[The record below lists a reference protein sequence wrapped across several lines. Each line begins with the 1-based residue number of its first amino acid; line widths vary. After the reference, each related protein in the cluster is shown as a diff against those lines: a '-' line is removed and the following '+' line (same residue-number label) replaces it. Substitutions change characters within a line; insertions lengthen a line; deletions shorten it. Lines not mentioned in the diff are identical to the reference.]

1 MKHRLLAGLL
11 VTALAAGPG
20 RAAPAVAGADPAA
33 PGNAEVVIETR
44 DPAAL
49 FIRDVGRQFPQVLDG
64 ATTLADRR
72 ARLAPFIA
80 RVVDVEAVARFALG
94 RHWAAATPAQRDR
107 YQALF
112 LKSLVNNIAN
122 RLASYQGGL
131 GHIVILPPVV
141 HPDGT
146 TWVPTLVKGAGTPEA
161 RVSWVVETT
170 SQPAGTARSGA
181 PGPMRLV
188 DVVAEGMSLRLAKR
202 SDFDAYLSR
211 HGGDIAAFLDAL
223 QRQTDR

>member
-1 MKHRLLAGLL
+1 MIRRRRLPARLLLLGL
-11 VTALAAGPG
+11 ALSTRNAA
-20 RAAPAVAGADPAA
+20 AADLTPAFR
-33 PGNAEVVIETR
+33 IETQ
-44 DPAAL
+44 DPVAL

-64 ATTLADRR
+64 ASTLADKR

-94 RHWAAATPAQRDR
+94 RHWAAATPAQRQR
-107 YQALF
+107 YVALF

-122 RLASYQGGL
+122 RMASYQGGL
-131 GHIVILPPVV
+131 GHIAILPPVV
-141 HPDGT
+141 HPDGS
-146 TWVPTLVKGAGTPEA
+146 TWVPTLVQGTGTPEA
-161 RVSWVVETT
+161 RVSWVVETD
-170 SQPAGTARSGA
+170 P
-181 PGPMRLV
+181 PPMRII

-211 HGGDIAAFLDAL
+211 HGDDMAAFLDAL

>member
-1 MKHRLLAGLL
+1 MRAGMLLAGLL
-11 VTALAAGPG
+11 LAGFQPSLAA
-20 RAAPAVAGADPAA
+20 AAADLEPSFR
-33 PGNAEVVIETR
+33 IETQ
-44 DPAAL
+44 DPVAL

-64 ATTLADRR
+64 ATTTADKR
-72 ARLAPFIA
+72 ARLTPFIA

-94 RHWAAATPAQRDR
+94 RHWAAASPAQRQR
-107 YQALF
+107 YVALF

-122 RLASYQGGL
+122 RMASYQGGL
-131 GHIVILPPVV
+131 GHIAILPPVV

-146 TWVPTLVKGAGTPEA
+146 TWVPTLVRGTGTPEA
-161 RVSWVVETT
+161 RVAWVVETI
-170 SQPAGTARSGA
+170 PA
-181 PGPMRLV
+181 PMRIV

-211 HGGDIAAFLDAL
+211 HGDDIAAFLDAL